1 MKLWNNM
8 LHRLMDEA
16 NDGTD
21 GGAGG
26 GAPEQNTDVS
36 DDATAGAGAQ
46 SEEVEQ
52 PEGGKPDGE
61 AAPDADSS
69 ANTDGAPE
77 SYVDFEMPE
86 GMTVNTEMLEAFTP
100 AFKELG
106 LTQDQAQQLVTIEAG
121 LVQAQQQAQY
131 DAFTQQ
137 IEEWGTTAKND
148 QEYGGDKF
156 EESVGFAQK
165 AVNELGTPELK
176 EALESSGMGNH
187 PEMIRLMTR
196 IGRMMGEDT
205 LGGGQGVADKK
216 DHASV
221 LYPDN

>member
-8 LHRLMDEA
+8 MYRLMAEA
-16 NDGTD
+16 DDGTN

-26 GAPEQNTDVS
+26 SVEPNTDVAG
-36 DDATAGAGAQ
+36 DATADAATQ
-46 SEEVEQ
+46 SEDAEQ
-52 PEGGKPDGE
+52 PEGDEPAGD
-61 AAPDADSS
+61 AASDADGS
-69 ANTDGAPE
+69 ADTDSAPE
-77 SYVDFEMPE
+77 SYADFDVPE
-86 GMTVNTEMLEAFTP
+86 GTTVNTEMLEAFTP

-106 LTQDQAQQLVTIEAG
+106 LTQEQAQGLVNIQSQQ
-121 LVQAQQQAQY
+121 VQAQQQAQY

-148 QEYGGDKF
+148 PEYGGDKF
-156 EESVGFAQK
+156 EESAGFAQK

-176 EALESSGMGNH
+176 EALDSSGMGNH

-205 LGGGQGVADKK
+205 LDGGQNVGDKK

-221 LYPDN
+221 LYPDK